1 MKFQRRSWLSAAT
14 LILMLLALVA
24 CSNGPNVVILQ
35 NSAASSGVASPV
47 TQQTLPKGLFKS
59 NYPVI
64 DWVFNR
70 TCSLSVNSYNNNS
83 MDTTL
88 AYDSAA
94 WVYPDDGH
102 LVEGTQDCDKDA
114 LLQQARSSGL

>member
-1 MKFQRRSWLSAAT
+1 MNYQREYRLFAAS
-14 LILMLLALVA
+14 LIMMLLALA
-24 CSNGPNVVILQ
+24 GCSDGTDVVVLP
-35 NSAASSGVASPV
+35 SSQSSSTTAVV
-47 TQQTLPKGLFKS
+47 EQQTLPKGLFHA

-70 TCSLSVNSYNNNS
+70 TCSLAVNSYNQNA
-83 MDTTL
+83 MDATI

-102 LVEGTQDCDKDA
+102 LVEGTQDCDKNA
-114 LLQQARSSGL
+114 LIQEA